1 MKKPTDSSTTTASS
15 ASLLDIDTVS
25 NSLGV
30 TPRFV
35 RRLVAERRIPYVKV
49 GKLVR
54 FDPGELDV
62 WLDMQRVGVGPSC
75 DDTSRVGR

>member
-1 MKKPTDSSTTTASS
+1 MKKPTDLSTTRASS
-15 ASLLDIDTVS
+15 ASLLDIDTVA

-35 RRLVAERRIPYVKV
+35 RRLVAERRLPYVKV
-49 GKLVR
+49 GKFVR

-62 WLDMQRVGVGPSC
+62 WLNLQRVGVGPCCGASP
-75 DDTSRVGR
+75 RVGR